1 MERERKEKSKQSNS
15 FYAYNNLRRRVMKT
29 PSPEEKDWVRLNYE
43 DKMNWINKYGRFL
56 EF

>member
-1 MERERKEKSKQSNS
+1 MEKRKKEKPKQSNS

-29 PSPEEKDWVRLNYE
+29 PNPEEKDWLRLSYE
-43 DKMNWINKYGRFL
+43 DKMDWINKYGRFL